1 MDKLT
6 SRIIREKLKE
16 TFDVDF
22 TDHKAAIDKITMD
35 VWFSSVITVKLFIDI
50 SLINKY
56 IAVCR
61 FAACFFVSLIVIE
74 DN

>member
-1 MDKLT
+1 MYLFIFAGMDKLT

-35 VWFSSVITVKLFIDI
+35 V
-50 SLINKY
+50 
-56 IAVCR
+56 
-61 FAACFFVSLIVIE
+61 
-74 DN
+74 